1 MSAVRKLQ
9 AEVAEPRPR
18 SRRERKKQPKQVE
31 YIHFETHRYRI
42 PLHML
47 FTIFLIFAGGV
58 GTASSFAMLQSVR
71 HDINVTQSA
80 IQTQQESNTA
90 LRAVVLPHFTIE
102 EIYQIATE
110 RLNMGFPDTSQIVR
124 INVPVENYVIQS
136 DVPAQVQQ
144 NRGMWYSAF
153 RYIRNWLGV

>member
-1 MSAVRKLQ
+1 MNAVRKL
-9 AEVAEPRPR
+9 EVAEPRPR

-42 PLHML
+42 PLHIL
-47 FTIFLIFAGGV
+47 FTLFLIFAGGV
-58 GTASSFAMLQSVR
+58 GTASSFALLQSVR
-71 HDINVTQSA
+71 HDINITQAA
-80 IQTQQESNTA
+80 IQTEHENNVA
-90 LRAVVLPHFTIE
+90 LRSIVHQHFTVE

-124 INVPVENYVIQS
+124 INVPTENYVIQS
-136 DVPAQVQQ
+136 DALTQPQQ